1 METKWLEDF
10 LTMAE
15 TLNFSRSAKLR
26 NVTQPAFC
34 RRIRSLESWI
44 GAELFD
50 RSAFPARLTPAGQV
64 FLLHARDMLKQTHAV
79 RALLR
84 EQAPGT
90 RPMLQFAMPHTLSL
104 TYFPNWLNEVEQAIG
119 HLPLRIEAC
128 NTHEAVLQMVEG
140 NCDLLMCYQH
150 PQQSIGLDGERF
162 DSMAV
167 GVDRLLPCAKAGAD
181 GRPVHCLPGAGEP
194 APMLAYPPET
204 VLGEI
209 VERVLEEE
217 SCPARLYRRF
227 ESDLAVG
234 LKMMALHGHGIAWL
248 PQSMASEELAAGA
261 LVPAL
266 APEQAGAHPLPWS
279 AALEIRL
286 YRAREANV
294 PEIDAIW
301 EHLTS
306 RQSEPPGQE
315 T

>member
-34 RRIRSLESWI
+34 RRIRSLETWV

-50 RSAFPARLTPAGQV
+50 RSTFPARLTPSGQI
-64 FLLHARDMLKQTHAV
+64 FLLHARDMLKQTQAV

-84 EQAPGT
+84 EQAPGM

-104 TYFPNWLNEVEQAIG
+104 TYFPNWLNQVEQAIG
-119 HLPLRIEAC
+119 CLPLRIEAC
-128 NTHEAVLQMVEG
+128 NTHEAVQQMVEG

-150 PQQSIGLDGERF
+150 PQQSIGLDSDRF
-162 DSMAV
+162 ESMAV
-167 GVDRLLPCAKAGAD
+167 GIDYLLPYAKGGED
-181 GRPVHCLPGAGEP
+181 GRPVHSLPGNAGQP
-194 APMLAYPPET
+194 VPMLAYPQET
-204 VLGEI
+204 VLGQI
-209 VERVLEEE
+209 VARVLEEE
-217 SCPARLYRRF
+217 SCPAQVYRRF

-248 PQSMASEELAAGA
+248 PQSMVSEELASGA
-261 LVPAL
+261 LVPAIAL
-266 APEQAGAHPLPWS
+266 AQAGEGRLPWS
-279 AALEIRL
+279 VKLEIRL
-286 YRAREANV
+286 YRAREPGV

-301 EHLTS
+301 QHVAS
-306 RQSEPPGQE
+306 RQPEQE
-315 T
+315 I